1 MVSSR
6 SRRIKVI
13 PPSSPDP
20 DSDIDQ
26 IESDPLDELDALS
39 DEDMLGDDDDNIND
53 MDPSDTSG
61 VLDDDN
67 DQLDMEEEEEE
78 QDDDDDEE
86 EEDEE
91 EEVVRTPTKSRNKRK
106 KAEVV
111 ESDEEEFD
119 SDLEVL
125 RNQPMTKRQ
134 RAKLNKEPE
143 EYLELPIETGKKRH
157 ITEEEA
163 ALRKS
168 EVARRRKNQSIQ
180 RAEKDKQDTINRL
193 LKKQASKS
201 KKIIK
206 DDGTPDDQSP
216 ADRLLQLQDPYRLHY
231 VSNLQ
236 GNSLSIPNKYTV
248 AYIFG
253 QQDGG
258 DKHQITRITQCQVE
272 GCHAPRKYVAA
283 KSGKVVCSFD
293 HYKLVE
299 A

>member
-6 SRRIKVI
+6 SRRIKII
-13 PPSSPDP
+13 PPASPDP

-26 IESDPLDELDALS
+26 IESDTMDDMDILS
-39 DEDMLGDDDDNIND
+39 DEEDMLVDEDND

-61 VLDDDN
+61 LLDDDN
-67 DQLDMEEEEEE
+67 EQVELEEDDENEDDEEE
-78 QDDDDDEE
+78 DDEE
-86 EEDEE
+86 EEDE
-91 EEVVRTPTKSRNKRK
+91 VIRPPTKSRNKRK
-106 KAEVV
+106 STEVADS
-111 ESDEEEFD
+111 EEEEFD

-134 RAKLNKEPE
+134 RAKHNKEEPE

-216 ADRLLQLQDPYRLHY
+216 ADRLLQLQDPHRLHY
-231 VSNLQ
+231 VSNQQ
-236 GNSLSIPNKYTV
+236 GSTLSIPNKYTV
-248 AYIFG
+248 DHIFG
-253 QQDGG
+253 QDGDNKG
-258 DKHQITRITQCQVE
+258 SNNQVTRITQCQVE
-272 GCHAPRKYVAA
+272 GCLGPRKYVAT